1 MYERK
6 ADFQYA
12 LGVDPE
18 NIATLRRMMI
28 PIPDQ
33 VIYSPASIYY
43 VRSDQTRVGDGH
55 ANIAWIWDVISRDKL
70 AVLLE
75 PMGGADY
82 LYTYVKSDKR
92 DGEHA
97 LPEEGYSI
105 FYAIM
110 YRPILSGKEGTPIAR
125 SPKAYQSVKIQFVI
139 LSEETGYL

>member
-1 MYERK
+1 MYESK

-33 VIYSPASIYY
+33 VVYSPASMYY
-43 VRSDQTRVGDGH
+43 VRSDMTRVGDGFGS
-55 ANIAWIWDVISRDKL
+55 ITWIWDVISRDRL

-75 PMGGADY
+75 PMGGAEY
-82 LYTYVKSDKR
+82 LYIYVKSDKR

-105 FYAIM
+105 FYSIM
-110 YRPILSGKEGTPIAR
+110 YRPILSGREGTPIAR
-125 SPKAYQSVKIQFVI
+125 SSKAYQSVKLQFRI
-139 LSEETGYL
+139 LSEETSYL